1 LIEARFVTKLAH
13 SNPSTRKRAG
23 MSGKSYS
30 LSKDKINFLLLEGIH
45 ERAVDSIRQ
54 AGYSRLQV
62 ESSALP
68 PNELKKALAGV
79 HFLGIRSRSQISADI
94 LKQADR
100 LTAIGCFCIGTD
112 QVDLDI
118 ARRHGVPVFNAP
130 YANTRSVAEL
140 VLAEIIMLMRGIPAR
155 NAAAHRGQ
163 WLKTARGSHEVRG
176 KTLGIVG
183 FGHIGSQLGILAEG
197 LGMNVIFYDIVDK
210 LSLGNAT
217 PVGSLMELLHNAD
230 VVSLHVPDTD
240 RTRGMIGHAQLAAM
254 KPGSQLINASRG
266 KVVDIPA
273 LVKSLKSGRLGGAA
287 IDVFP
292 VEPSGANEEFVSEL
306 RGLDNVLLTP
316 HIGGSTREAQE
327 NIAMDVATKLV
338 RYSDNGSTMG
348 AVNFPEVS
356 LPDHAT
362 ARRILHIHRNEPGVL
377 QAINTVFSEAGVN
390 IAAQYLQTTPDV
402 GYVVMDVETDDAT
415 SLVQGL
421 EAIPA
426 TIRTRFL
433 Y

>member
-1 LIEARFVTKLAH
+1 
-13 SNPSTRKRAG
+13 
-23 MSGKSYS
+23 MSDKPHS
-30 LSKDKINFLLLEGIH
+30 LSKEKINFLLLEGIH
-45 ERAVDSIRQ
+45 ERAVESIRR
-54 AGYSRLQV
+54 AGYSNLRV

-68 PNELKKALAGV
+68 PDELKQALAGV
-79 HFLGIRSRSQISADI
+79 HFLGIRSRSQIDAEI
-94 LKQADR
+94 LEQADR

-112 QVDLDI
+112 QVDLGG
-118 ARRHGVPVFNAP
+118 ARRRGIPVFNAP

-140 VLAEIIMLMRGIPAR
+140 VMAEIIMLMRSIPAK

-163 WLKTARGSHEVRG
+163 WLKTAKGSHEVRS

-197 LGMNVIFYDIVDK
+197 LGMNVIFHDIADK
-210 LSLGNAT
+210 LTLGNAT
-217 PVGSLMELLHNAD
+217 PVGSLMELLHAAD
-230 VVSLHVPDTD
+230 IVSLHVPDTEL
-240 RTRGMIGHAQLAAM
+240 TRGMMGHAQLAAM
-254 KPGSQLINASRG
+254 KSGSHLINASRG
-266 KVVDIPA
+266 KVVDIPSLVDA
-273 LVKSLKSGRLGGAA
+273 LRSGHLGGAA

-292 VEPSGANEEFVSEL
+292 VEPSGSEEEFVSEL

-327 NIAMDVATKLV
+327 NIALDVATKLV

-415 SLVQGL
+415 TLVRGL
-421 EAIPA
+421 EKIPA
-426 TIRTRFL
+426 TLRTRFL
-433 Y
+433 F